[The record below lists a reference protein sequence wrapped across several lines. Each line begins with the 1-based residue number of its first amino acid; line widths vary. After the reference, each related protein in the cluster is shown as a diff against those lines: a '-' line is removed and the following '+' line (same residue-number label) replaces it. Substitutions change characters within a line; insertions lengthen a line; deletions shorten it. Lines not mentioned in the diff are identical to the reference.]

1 MLVTRKFFH
10 LTSTRKLRSFLGVT
24 LLTISSS
31 FVCSLVHADPP
42 TSLLFGENKNE
53 HGEQLPL
60 PNLIKYL
67 LMQVESDTGI
77 RFSIKSYPWPRAINM
92 ARNEG
97 KLIFGLSL
105 TSEREKEFNF
115 SEPLYYNNVWIVTRS
130 DQTFPFKS
138 LEDLKG
144 KTIGI
149 LRGASYGGD
158 FDQAQNKLFKVEEDI
173 GVYSVRLKK
182 LNNKRMDAI
191 LFASPDS
198 RAANVEIRINQ
209 ILRTDAERN
218 SQAIPSFSVLPTPLL
233 KDGLRFAISRDQN
246 AELLQRID
254 KAIAKGKANG
264 SFNKILQTHIVN

>member
-1 MLVTRKFFH
+1 MPVNRKH
-10 LTSTRKLRSFLGVT
+10 LRSGQRKQIT
-24 LLTISSS
+24 L
-31 FVCSLVHADPP
+31 FVCAMLLAFASNIVCASALVEAP
-42 TSLLFGENKNE
+42 TPLLFGENKNE
-53 HGEQLPL
+53 RGEQLPI
-60 PNLIKYL
+60 PQLIKQL
-67 LMQVESDTGI
+67 LMQVESDTGMH
-77 RFSIKSYPWPRAINM
+77 FSIKNYPWPRAISM

-105 TSEREKEFNF
+105 TSEREKLFSF

-149 LRGASYGGD
+149 LRGASYGDD
-158 FDQAQNKLFKVEEDI
+158 FDRAQNKLFKVEEDI

-198 RAANVEIRINQ
+198 RAAQVQMRINQ
-209 ILRTDAERN
+209 ILRVEAELN
-218 SQAIPSFSVLPTPLL
+218 AQEIPSFSVLPTPLL
-233 KDGLRFAISRDQN
+233 KDGLRFAIRRDQN
-246 AELLQRID
+246 SELLQRID
-254 KAIAKGKANG
+254 KAITKGKTTG
-264 SFNKILQTHIVN
+264 SFNKILQTYTVD